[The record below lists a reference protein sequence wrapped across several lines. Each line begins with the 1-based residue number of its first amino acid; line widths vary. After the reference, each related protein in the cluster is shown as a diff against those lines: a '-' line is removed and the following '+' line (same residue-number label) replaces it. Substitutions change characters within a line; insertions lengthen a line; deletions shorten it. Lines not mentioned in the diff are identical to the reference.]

1 MSFACTSQHHK
12 LWSDPLIPLL
22 SPCRAIAKYCPKLES
37 ACLRMMPKLDDDA
50 VIAVVK
56 QCKSLQTLSLAWTQ
70 LTATGLSAL
79 AEYGKELRH
88 LDVSG
93 SREDLT
99 DEGVEQLTLL
109 CTKLLTLDL
118 SDCYAL
124 TDASINHIVLNSPC
138 ISHVSLSRCH
148 NITVAGMRF
157 VGGGG
162 SCCIEMHLPD
172 HSNHA
177 LTRALPTLAHFPA
190 GRLRPRTRCR
200 ASTCLGAIQSSSRIS
215 RRCVRTSLSTSACCL
230 MSRHAWTT
238 TPNGG
243 GKGGRD

>member
-157 VGGGG
+157 VGGGP
-162 SCCIEMHLPD
+162 CYKEMHLPA

-177 LTRALPTLAHFPA
+177 LTRALSHSRSLPRRTLAAKNTLQSINLFGCYSIVFPHIKEVCA
-190 GRLRPRTRCR
+190 HLLINERMLSHVPACVDDDPEW
-200 ASTCLGAIQSSSRIS
+200 
-215 RRCVRTSLSTSACCL
+215 RR
-230 MSRHAWTT
+230 
-238 TPNGG
+238 
-243 GKGGRD
+243 